1 MMFGRTLRKLR
12 RRWRRT
18 VAVLATA
25 GVLSGGGFTVAS
37 TTTAESGSGGT
48 GVSSVLGILTHL
60 LGSPSVA
67 QVLVAPSAATDE
79 AMVTA

>member
-1 MMFGRTLRKLR
+1 MMFGRALRKLR

-37 TTTAESGSGGT
+37 TTTAESGSGIP

-60 LGSPSVA
+60 LGSPSA
-67 QVLVAPSAATDE
+67 APGAVAPLAVTDE
-79 AMVTA
+79 SVVTA

>member
-1 MMFGRTLRKLR
+1 MIFGRTLRKLR

-18 VAVLATA
+18 VAVLAAA

-37 TTTAESGSGGT
+37 TTTAESGSGNS
-48 GVSSVLGILTHL
+48 GVNAVLGILTHL

-67 QVLVAPSAATDE
+67 PGSVAHRTATDE
-79 AMVTA
+79 SIETA